1 LSQKDVFHVPD
12 PAKHIDCRRHPDR
25 PERAAGG
32 SAHPDAGCPY
42 HQRGTGNG
50 AFASTPTSLAIET
63 AGVNVVQHIEAAD
76 LNQDGYADLVTT
88 RSDGRTS
95 VSFGSA
101 KTVTLTLANAAATPK
116 VTVFNFSGDTYLV
129 LDQSNASTFASGDLA
144 IKLTGVQTVS
154 FSDLAFVKM

>member
-1 LSQKDVFHVPD
+1 M
-12 PAKHIDCRRHPDR
+12 
-25 PERAAGG
+25 
-32 SAHPDAGCPY
+32 
-42 HQRGTGNG
+42 
-50 AFASTPTSLAIET
+50 
-63 AGVNVVQHIEAAD
+63 NVVQHIEAAD

-129 LDQSNASTFASGDLA
+129 LGQSNASTFASGDLA